1 MKFERIYL
9 KDGNTSV
16 YLDAYVADP
25 IRCLTRKAILVI
37 PGGGYNNVCSDR
49 EGEPIAMAFLAQ
61 GFNAFVLHY
70 TVDKIQTFPTQL
82 IEASL
87 AICHI
92 RDHAEAYGIDPEYV
106 FAVGFSAGGHLCA
119 SLGTQWKLDAV
130 CNAIKRPFGHN
141 RPNGIILI
149 YPVISGL
156 FHEVSFRNLWCTK
169 EPTEKQLSMTSIENF
184 VDGDSSPAFIMHT
197 ANDEMVDVRNS
208 LLVADSYAKAGVPF
222 EIHIFPDA
230 PHGVALGNQITACGN
245 PGWDKPEIAKWI
257 SMAEEWTKK
266 F

>member
-9 KDGNTSV
+9 KEGNSSV
-16 YLDAYVADP
+16 YLDSYVAAP

-49 EGEPIAMAFLAQ
+49 EGEPIAMAFLAC

-70 TVDKIQTFPTQL
+70 TVDKVQTFPTQL

-92 RDHAEAYGIDPEYV
+92 RDHADEYGIDPERV

-130 CNAIKRPFGHN
+130 CKAIDRPVGYN
-141 RPNGIILI
+141 KPTGVMLV
-149 YPVISGL
+149 YPVISAQYHKL
-156 FHEVSFRNLWCTK
+156 SFERLWACAQ
-169 EPTEKQLSMTSIENF
+169 PTDEQLAQVSIENF
-184 VDGDSSPAFIMHT
+184 IDADSAPAFILHT
-197 ANDEMVDVRNS
+197 ANDMLVDVRNA
-208 LLVADSYAKAGVPF
+208 LTAADGYAKAGVPF
-222 EIHIFPDA
+222 EMHIFPDA

-245 PGWDKPEIAKWI
+245 PGWLRPEIAQWI
-257 SMAEEWTKK
+257 RMAEEWTNK